1 MDDLTE
7 KLPLLE
13 DIREVPLA
21 VRRVLRNAVWV
32 VTALS
37 ILALFGAIGGEAW
50 TVSVTAVIVFT
61 AACWLDAARRLAY
74 CRQWW
79 SKGKPYSEWSF

>member
-1 MDDLTE
+1 MDDLTG

-21 VRRVLRNAVWV
+21 MRRVLRNAAWV
-32 VTALS
+32 TTGLS
-37 ILALFGAIGGEAW
+37 ILGLFGAIGGEAW
-50 TVSVTAVIVFT
+50 TVSVSAVIVVA

-79 SKGKPYSEWSF
+79 AKGKQYSEWSF